1 MGAVRGAER
10 VVHVRLA
17 ERGQLLAERGIVLL
31 LALVEAQVL
40 HHQHVAVAQRRG
52 LRAGV
57 VAHRV
62 GGEHHGLAHKLGEL
76 LGGGTQRER
85 LLEALA
91 GRTAE
96 MAHEDDARAVVDEL
110 LDGGQRRADA
120 RVVGD
125 GAVLHRH
132 VEVDA
137 HEHALA
143 ARVQLVDGFDLGHGA
158 LLSKRETSLP
168 RQARFGECC

>member
-17 ERGQLLAERGIVLL
+17 ERGQFLAERGIVLL

-40 HHQHVAVAQRRG
+40 HHQHVAVAQRG
-52 LRAGV
+52 GFRAGV

-96 MAHEDDARAVVDEL
+96 MAHEDDARAVVDEF

-120 RVVGD
+120 RVVGHVAI
-125 GAVLHRH
+125 GIHRR

-137 HEHALA
+137 HEHLLA
-143 ARVQLVDGFDLGHGA
+143 REILVINGLDIRHVVPFPKRKPGSLREPGF
-158 LLSKRETSLP
+158 SKY
-168 RQARFGECC
+168 